1 MTHAL
6 DHVASLETSLSV
18 LLEHAV
24 VAHAGA
30 ERDADEAE
38 IARLGAELLADPGT
52 ADTIGD
58 VFDSVVGT
66 DPHGREERTAI
77 LDASWSGIGPG
88 VD

>member
-6 DHVASLETSLSV
+6 DHVTRLEISLSA

-24 VAHAGA
+24 EAHADA

-38 IARLGAELLADPGT
+38 IARLGAELLAEPGT

-58 VFDSVVGT
+58 VFDSVIGP
-66 DPHGREERTAI
+66 DPHGREERAAI

>member
-6 DHVASLETSLSV
+6 DHVTRLETSLSG

-24 VAHAGA
+24 ETHAGA
-30 ERDADEAE
+30 EQDADEAE
-38 IARLGAELLADPGT
+38 IARLGAELLAEPGA

-58 VFDSVVGT
+58 LFDAVVGT
-66 DPHGREERTAI
+66 DPHGREERAAV